1 LLGAGGAARG
11 IYNGLKSSGY
21 LNIDIANRTF
31 EKAEK
36 IKQTNLVGRTKILTL
51 EEAESKLD
59 QYDIII
65 QSTSVGMMPKT
76 NEQIIN
82 LDILQQTTIIS
93 DIVYLS
99 ISMHYLKDVKKS
111 RANIQ
116 KGHIIM
122 LYQAELGFNIW
133 TNQQIKMNDMD
144 LKLQN
149 KLEG

>member
-1 LLGAGGAARG
+1 
-11 IYNGLKSSGY
+11 LKSSGY

-65 QSTSVGMMPKT
+65 QTTSVGMKPKT

-82 LDILQQTTIIS
+82 LDKLKQTDIIS
-93 DIVYLS
+93 DIVYQP
-99 ISMHYLKDVKKS
+99 IITQFLKDGKK
-111 RANIQ
+111 RGAIIH
-116 KGHIIM
+116 KGHIM
-122 LYQAELGFNIW
+122 LLNKAIVVLNIW
-133 TNQQIKMNDMD
+133 TNQQIDMNIMD
-144 LKLQN
+144 VK
-149 KLEG
+149 